1 MCDYACGKLSSC
13 LASKPKKSFSF
24 KQFSF
29 KIIAH
34 QSTYVQKD
42 ITVKQN
48 KVLILFGGRS
58 SEHEVSINSARNVAN
73 AIDTNI
79 YDPVL
84 VGISKE
90 SGTWYHFSGPGIPQE
105 LAIVSDTECN
115 RDNIVN
121 LCKVGT
127 ASDLMNAAGSID
139 IPIHFVLPITHGKYG
154 EDGCLQGLCRM
165 FNLPFA
171 GPDVASSA
179 VCMDKD
185 FTKRILK
192 STDIPVCAY
201 MTVYKGEQ
209 VTYEH
214 IEKTLGV
221 PFFLKPANTGSSV
234 GVYKVKSRADFDRYM
249 PIVFQY
255 DDKVVIEE
263 FIKGREIECAVLGN
277 HDPIASVLGEI
288 NPKHDFY
295 SYEAKYLDPDGA
307 DLTIPAQL
315 DDSTTALVKAYALA
329 AYKALGCKGF
339 ARVDFFVAPTN
350 EIYLNEINT
359 LPGFTNISMYP
370 KLFEA
375 SGIGYSDLITK
386 IIEHGFEEFKH
397 WNNLSTQHH
406 LA

>member
-1 MCDYACGKLSSC
+1 M
-13 LASKPKKSFSF
+13 
-24 KQFSF
+24 KQ
-29 KIIAH
+29 K
-34 QSTYVQKD
+34 
-42 ITVKQN
+42 

-58 SEHEVSINSARNVAN
+58 TEHEVSINSARNVAN
-73 AIDTNI
+73 AIDINL

-90 SGTWYHFSGPGIPQE
+90 SGTWYHFSGQAISQE
-105 LAIVSDTECN
+105 LNIVSDTTCDI
-115 RDNIVN
+115 DNIVN
-121 LCKVGT
+121 LFKAGPSCDLKNAKGT
-127 ASDLMNAAGSID
+127 LN
-139 IPIHFVLPITHGKYG
+139 IPIAFVLPITHGKYG

-171 GPDVASSA
+171 GPGVASSA

-185 FTKRILK
+185 FTKRILQ
-192 STDIPVCAY
+192 STNVPVCDY

-234 GVYKVKSRADFDRYM
+234 GVYKIKSKTEFDTYM
-249 PIVFQY
+249 PIVFRY

-288 NPKHDFY
+288 KPKHDFY
-295 SYEAKYLDPDGA
+295 SYEAKYIDPDGA
-307 DLTIPAQL
+307 ALTIPAQL
-315 DDSTTALVKAYALA
+315 DDSTSDQVKEYALA

-339 ARVDFFVAPTN
+339 ARVDFFVTTTN

-375 SGIGYSDLITK
+375 SGIGYSELISR
-386 IIEHGFEEFKH
+386 IIDHGMDEYTA
-397 WNNLSTQHH
+397 WNALSTEHH

>member
-1 MCDYACGKLSSC
+1 
-13 LASKPKKSFSF
+13 
-24 KQFSF
+24 
-29 KIIAH
+29 
-34 QSTYVQKD
+34 
-42 ITVKQN
+42 VKQK

-58 SEHEVSINSARNVAN
+58 TEHEVSINSARNVAN
-73 AIDTNI
+73 AIDINL

-90 SGTWYHFSGPGIPQE
+90 SGTWYHFSGQAISQE
-105 LAIVSDTECN
+105 LNIVSDTTCDI
-115 RDNIVN
+115 DNIVN
-121 LCKVGT
+121 LFKAGPSCDLKNAKGT
-127 ASDLMNAAGSID
+127 LN
-139 IPIHFVLPITHGKYG
+139 IPIAFVLPITHGKYG

-171 GPDVASSA
+171 GPGVASSA

-185 FTKRILK
+185 FTKRILQ
-192 STDIPVCAY
+192 STNVPVCDY

-234 GVYKVKSRADFDRYM
+234 GVYKIKSKTEFDTYM
-249 PIVFQY
+249 PIVFRY

-288 NPKHDFY
+288 KPKHDFY
-295 SYEAKYLDPDGA
+295 SYEAKYIDPDGA
-307 DLTIPAQL
+307 ALTIPAQL
-315 DDSTTALVKAYALA
+315 DDSTSDQVKEYALA

-339 ARVDFFVAPTN
+339 ARVDFFVTTTN

-375 SGIGYSDLITK
+375 SGIGYSELISR
-386 IIEHGFEEFKH
+386 IIDHGMDEYTA
-397 WNNLSTQHH
+397 WNALSTEHH

>member
-1 MCDYACGKLSSC
+1 M
-13 LASKPKKSFSF
+13 
-24 KQFSF
+24 
-29 KIIAH
+29 
-34 QSTYVQKD
+34 
-42 ITVKQN
+42 KQN

-154 EDGCLQGLCRM
+154 EDGSLQGLCRM

-171 GPDVASSA
+171 GPGVASSA

-185 FTKRILK
+185 FTKRILQ
-192 STDIPVCAY
+192 STNVPVCDY
-201 MTVYKGEQ
+201 MTIYKGEQ

-234 GVYKVKSRADFDRYM
+234 GVYKVKSRADFGRYM

-315 DDSTTALVKAYALA
+315 DDSISAQVKEYALS
-329 AYKALGCKGF
+329 AYKALGCKGL
-339 ARVDFFVAPTN
+339 ARVDFFVTATN

-370 KLFEA
+370 KLLEA
-375 SGIGYSDLITK
+375 SGIGYSELISR
-386 IIEHGFEEFKH
+386 IIRHGMDDFAAWKSLSTEH
-397 WNNLSTQHH
+397 NLS
-406 LA
+406 